1 MGRRRETRSA
11 APRGH
16 HQRLRHRRDLP
27 EVPRAARENAVA
39 EVRAH
44 FGDHA
49 NSILLLAR
57 YSVDTALKM
66 DSFMR
71 LIDWVFEFRD
81 AAVDLPRP
89 PKIERGSL
97 TLKGTEASIDVGRI
111 AENARDVHRAVQA
124 QARLADTLTVFKD
137 NFGQTEPLR
146 DVDLMMGAAVVK
158 YARER
163 KLKVTHKELA
173 LVAVAV
179 GIDLPGDDYRTN
191 WSRWYKRM
199 PKLARMARRVLNDFD
214 DVTPFD
220 DAKFFAPW
228 PLAQRRNEIA
238 GARSRSTRS

>member
-1 MGRRRETRSA
+1 MGPTPKQADGRRRQ
-11 APRGH
+11 
-16 HQRLRHRRDLP
+16 HQRLRHRRNLP
-27 EVPRAARENAVA
+27 NVPRSARQDAV
-39 EVRAH
+39 EEIRRRY
-44 FGDHA
+44 GPHA
-49 NSILLLAR
+49 NSLLLLAR
-57 YSVDTALKM
+57 YSADAALKM

-71 LIDWVFEFRD
+71 LIDWVFDFRD
-81 AAVDLPRP
+81 AAVELPWP
-89 PKIERGSL
+89 PKIERGIL
-97 TLKGTEASIDVGRI
+97 TLNGAEASIDVGRI

-137 NFGQTEPLR
+137 NFDQTEPLR
-146 DVDLMMGAAVVK
+146 DVDLMTGAAVVK
-158 YARER
+158 YARDR

-173 LVAVAV
+173 LIAVAV
-179 GIDLPGDDYRTN
+179 GIDLPGDDYKTN

-199 PKLARMARRVLNDFD
+199 PKLVRMAQRVRNTFV